1 MKVIDFITSMVGSR
15 GKDFQGRGKPIFHLL
30 GPFHSIFFVSDRTFT
45 GFFCSY
51 NLFGAIIDEFEL
63 VKSKYYRTTLYGE
76 KIKSLELFFPFQNEA
91 GKSVSDRT
99 KSEVVFF
106 GM

>member
-1 MKVIDFITSMVGSR
+1 M
-15 GKDFQGRGKPIFHLL
+15 
-30 GPFHSIFFVSDRTFT
+30 SDRTFT

-51 NLFGAIIDEFEL
+51 NLFGAIIEKFEL
-63 VKSKYYRTTLYGE
+63 VKSKYYRTTSYGE
-76 KIKSLELFFPFQNEA
+76 KSKSLELFFPFQNEA

-106 GM
+106 GL